1 MVKKE
6 VVQDFNPLIINQA
19 ASLSTFLSLP
29 FSESVTVNI
38 YAFILSPIPCLFV
51 TLVMMDGVEYV
62 KKDEKGDPSAKKDSH
77 MLDDLDLHAP
87 DTLDSALG
95 IYIH

>member
-1 MVKKE
+1 MVW
-6 VVQDFNPLIINQA
+6 
-19 ASLSTFLSLP
+19 
-29 FSESVTVNI
+29 
-38 YAFILSPIPCLFV
+38 
-51 TLVMMDGVEYV
+51 VEYV

-95 IYIH
+95 IYIHWQFYHHIFGCLYSRWQQFSMQRWSLKKPTVQ

>member
-1 MVKKE
+1 MVQGSVLAITDNVVVSLDEVLNAVRMVKKE
-6 VVQDFNPLIINQA
+6 VVQDVNPLIINQA

-51 TLVMMDGVEYV
+51 TLYITFT
-62 KKDEKGDPSAKKDSH
+62 SH
-77 MLDDLDLHAP
+77 
-87 DTLDSALG
+87 
-95 IYIH
+95 I

>member
-1 MVKKE
+1 MVQGSVLAITDNVVVSLDEVLNAVRMVKKE

-51 TLVMMDGVEYV
+51 TL
-62 KKDEKGDPSAKKDSH
+62 
-77 MLDDLDLHAP
+77 
-87 DTLDSALG
+87 
-95 IYIH
+95 YITFTIHI

>member
-1 MVKKE
+1 MVQGSVLAITDNVVVLLDEVLNAVRMVKKE
-6 VVQDFNPLIINQA
+6 VVQDFNPLIINQG

-51 TLVMMDGVEYV
+51 TLYITFT
-62 KKDEKGDPSAKKDSH
+62 SH
-77 MLDDLDLHAP
+77 
-87 DTLDSALG
+87 
-95 IYIH
+95 I